1 MVLHYRLDKQMPFIT
16 KYYGIAGPVP
26 FADVNVSSDNWLFL
40 DPHAVRLTGSPEP
53 FSSEA
58 IHSVDTFLSEIVR
71 CVVSG
76 DPTLHRRGEALLQRF
91 KEPWE
96 TRLGM
101 SSTGFF
107 GHGGADD
114 VGTWIW
120 NALVTDL
127 MALVRV
133 GVLEHL
139 EELPMFV
146 EGVDRDITS
155 DVTTRIMF
163 APLARFTESMVKKYP
178 EFETNG
184 HEVRKVKCQVWDPTA
199 LEWDEDEFTLPV
211 ADGKVLLLVP
221 TAWTRRTLLM
231 SATRFY
237 EKAVLD
243 FAQLEQAVVG
253 SDGKL
258 LKTPKDEL
266 MRQEGL
272 GRGRN
277 TNIRLTLRA
286 FTKDENLIAYFKA
299 FVALKFTRDD
309 EDEVAA

>member
-1 MVLHYRLDKQMPFIT
+1 MPLIT
-16 KYYGIAGPVP
+16 DYYGITGPVP
-26 FADVNVSSDNWLFL
+26 FADIDVSCDNRLFL

-53 FSSEA
+53 FASEA
-58 IHSVDTFLSEIVR
+58 IRATDSFLGEIVR
-71 CVVSG
+71 CVISG
-76 DPTLHRRGEALLQRF
+76 NPVLFRRGESLLQRF
-91 KEPWE
+91 KEPWQ

-101 SSTGFF
+101 SSNGFY

-139 EELPMFV
+139 EELPLFV
-146 EGVDRDITS
+146 DGVDRDITS

-163 APLARFTESMVKKYP
+163 APLARFTEAMVATYP
-178 EFETNG
+178 EFTTAG
-184 HEVRKVKCQVWDPTA
+184 HGVRKVPCQVWDPDVLNWA
-199 LEWDEDEFTLPV
+199 EEEFTLPV
-211 ADGKVLLLVP
+211 ADGKPLLLVP
-221 TAWTRRTLLM
+221 VAWTRRNLLM

-253 SDGKL
+253 SNGKL
-258 LKTPKDEL
+258 IKTPKEKL
-266 MRQEGL
+266 MKQVGL
-272 GRGRN
+272 GRGRG
-277 TNIRLTLRA
+277 TNVRLTLKALER
-286 FTKDENLIAYFKA
+286 DENLIAYFKS
-299 FVALKFTRDD
+299 FVAAKFERNEDRDL
-309 EDEVAA
+309 AA